1 LQRRTRR
8 VRTPRFTFRAGQA
21 QRRLRFV
28 FVVTI
33 LLFALVLGRV
43 VWLQT
48 VKAKGLQAAGKDQ
61 RTSETAVKAMRG
73 TIFSRD
79 GDELA
84 LSVPTTTLI
93 ANPKLVVDAAG
104 TVSVVGA
111 MLQLSAEKQVAL
123 LNAFTEKKKSFV
135 YIARQLDDDLADS
148 VLALGLPGVEGYRES
163 KRILPTGDVGRSVIG
178 RTDID
183 GLGIAGVERQFDD
196 QLTGEDGESV
206 RQRDRDGN
214 TIAGA
219 EVTAQAPIPGDDL
232 QLTIDR
238 SLQFQ
243 VEQALL
249 TRVSELSAKGGV
261 VIVMDTATGEIY
273 AMANVERRL
282 DGVVEVTS
290 ANLAAVVPFEP
301 GSVAKVFSISAAI
314 NEGAVTRDTTLE
326 VPGKVVFDEGTDWEK
341 TITDAEPHGTQPMT
355 VRDILVHSS
364 NIGTWKSAQKI
375 GSERLGDY
383 LGAFG
388 FGSMTG
394 LDFPD
399 ESAGQIKA
407 ASEWQGTEKVTVT
420 YGYGYSA
427 TAVQLAA
434 AVNAIANHGTYVAPK
449 LLLSRIDERGT
460 MVPTPPSSTREVV
473 SAETAATMTSL
484 MTDVVCDGTGSRAQL
499 PDISV
504 AGKTGTAYKVQ
515 ENNTYEG
522 DAGERAY
529 RASFVGFL
537 PAADPKITVL
547 VSIDEPDPTTKD
559 RFGGTAAAPLFTTVA
574 EAAIL
579 ELRISPTP
587 GDTGCPNAG

>member
-1 LQRRTRR
+1 MR
-8 VRTPRFTFRAGQA
+8 V
-21 QRRLRFV
+21 V
-28 FVVTI
+28 FVVTVV
-33 LLFALVLGRV
+33 LFALVLGRV

-61 RTSETAVKAMRG
+61 RTSETLIKAVRG

-84 LSVPTTTLI
+84 LSVPTTTVF
-93 ANPKLVVDAAG
+93 ANPKLVTDPAG
-104 TVSVVGA
+104 TVSVLGA

-123 LNAFTEKKKSFV
+123 LSAFTEKSKSFV
-135 YIARQLDDDLADS
+135 YIARQLDDDLAAS
-148 VLALGLPGVEGYRES
+148 VLALGLSGIDGYRES
-163 KRILPTGDVGRSVIG
+163 KRIMPSGEVGRSLIG

-183 GLGIAGVERQFDD
+183 GIGTAGIERQFDAE
-196 QLTGEDGESV
+196 LTGEDGESV

-214 TIAGA
+214 SIAGA
-219 EVTAQAPIPGDDL
+219 DVTAQAPIPGDDI

-238 SLQFQ
+238 SLQYQ

-249 TRVSELSAKGGV
+249 ARVSELSAKGGV
-261 VIVMDTATGEIY
+261 VVVMDSATGEIY
-273 AMANVERRL
+273 AMANVERTPE
-282 DGVVEVTS
+282 GQVEVTS
-290 ANLAAVVPFEP
+290 ANLAAVQPFEP
-301 GSVAKVFSISAAI
+301 GSVAKVFSIASAV
-314 NEGAVTRDTTLE
+314 NEGAVTPDTTLE
-326 VPGKVVFDEGTDWEK
+326 VPGKIVFDEGTDWEK
-341 TITDAEPHGTQPMT
+341 TITDAEPHDVMPMT

-375 GSERLGDY
+375 GKERLGDY
-383 LGAFG
+383 LGLFG

-399 ESAGQIKA
+399 ESAGQTKPA
-407 ASEWQGTEKVTVT
+407 NEWQGTERVTVT

-434 AVNAIANHGTYVAPK
+434 AVNTIANHGTYVAPK
-449 LLLSRIDERGT
+449 LLLGRIDETGNI
-460 MVPTPPSSTREVV
+460 VPTPPSSTHSVV
-473 SAETAATMTSL
+473 TTETADALTSM
-484 MTDVVCDGTGSRAQL
+484 MTDVVCFGTGERAQL

-515 ENNTYEG
+515 KNNTYES
-522 DAGERAY
+522 DSGERAY

-537 PAADPKITVL
+537 PAADPRITVL

-559 RFGGTAAAPLFTTVA
+559 RFGGTAAAPLFTKVA

-587 GDTGCPNAG
+587 GDAGCPNAG

>member
-1 LQRRTRR
+1 MR
-8 VRTPRFTFRAGQA
+8 V
-21 QRRLRFV
+21 V
-28 FVVTI
+28 FVVTVV
-33 LLFALVLGRV
+33 LFALVLGRV

-61 RTSETAVKAMRG
+61 RTSETLIKAVRG

-84 LSVPTTTLI
+84 LSVPTTTVF
-93 ANPKLVVDAAG
+93 ANPKLVTDPAG
-104 TVSVVGA
+104 TVSVLGS

-123 LNAFTEKKKSFV
+123 LNAFTEKSKSFV
-135 YIARQLDDDLADS
+135 YIARQLDDDLAAS
-148 VLALGLPGVEGYRES
+148 VLALGLAGVDGYRES
-163 KRILPTGDVGRSVIG
+163 KRILPSGEVGRSVIG

-183 GLGIAGVERQFDD
+183 GIGTAGIERQFDEE
-196 QLTGEDGESV
+196 LTGEDGESV

-214 TIAGA
+214 SIAGA
-219 EVTAQAPIPGDDL
+219 DVTAQAPIPGDDL

-238 SLQFQ
+238 SLQYQ

-249 TRVSELSAKGGV
+249 ARVAELSAKGGV
-261 VIVMDTATGEIY
+261 VVVMDSTTGEIY
-273 AMANVERRL
+273 AMANVERTPE
-282 DGVVEVTS
+282 GQVEVTS
-290 ANLAAVVPFEP
+290 ANLAAVQPFEP
-301 GSVAKVFSISAAI
+301 GSVAKVFSIAAAV
-314 NEGAVTRDTTLE
+314 NEGAVTPDTTLE
-326 VPGKVVFDEGTDWEK
+326 VPGKIVFDEGTDWEK
-341 TITDAEPHGTQPMT
+341 TITDATPHDVMPMT
-355 VRDILVHSS
+355 VRDILVDSS

-375 GSERLGDY
+375 GKERLGEY
-383 LGAFG
+383 LGLFG

-399 ESAGQIKA
+399 ESKGRTKP

-434 AVNAIANHGTYVAPK
+434 AVNTIANHGTYVAPK
-449 LLLSRIDERGT
+449 LLLGRINDTGT
-460 MVPTPPSSTREVV
+460 IVPTPPSSTHSVV
-473 SAETAATMTSL
+473 SPETADAMTSM
-484 MTDVVCDGTGSRAQL
+484 MTDVVCFGTGERAQL

-504 AGKTGTAYKVQ
+504 AGKTGTAYKLQ
-515 ENNTYEG
+515 KNNTYEADDG
-522 DAGERAY
+522 ARAY

-537 PAADPKITVL
+537 PAADPRITVL

-559 RFGGTAAAPLFTTVA
+559 RFGGTAAAPLFTKVA